1 MTRSTSRKGRRRAIS
16 GTSKTF
22 PISRRT
28 PCSQSTYSAIYVT
41 WLSWPSSLRYAFES
55 RHRRSPLRLLLA
67 GRESSVVSALLH
79 GGSKL
84 LRKGASIRYLSSRT
98 SPGMSSKSL
107 SSKPKDLKISRGA
120 TSILKYKSMNMRC
133 VTHGLSVLALA
144 ALAVTTGV
152 HASSFSGLAK
162 RQVAEV
168 ESTLGCNATGP
179 LGGKWAVDVSPCV
192 AGQK

>member
-120 TSILKYKSMNMRC
+120 TSILKYKSMNMRLRHTRTLC
-133 VTHGLSVLALA
+133 SRSGSSRRHYWRACLIFLGACEE
-144 ALAVTTGV
+144 TG
-152 HASSFSGLAK
+152 S
-162 RQVAEV
+162 
-168 ESTLGCNATGP
+168 
-179 LGGKWAVDVSPCV
+179 
-192 AGQK
+192 